1 MLKRK
6 NVHRLPNEIN
16 AGSMADIAFL
26 LLIFFL
32 VSTQISDEKGLNVKL
47 PRWSDEASKNVII
60 DPRNLLVIHLDENNQ
75 VKIKNEVIE
84 INSIKAIAQDFIKN
98 ENRDP
103 LQSVSPLKAVISIKS
118 DGNSSYER
126 YTQVYNQ
133 LLAAY
138 NEIRNSISLS
148 KYKEGFAT
156 LEENQKNEI
165 RQMIPIL
172 ISDADQDTT
181 FIK

>member
-1 MLKRK
+1 MLRRK

-47 PRWSDEASKNVII
+47 PRWSDTPAKNVII
-60 DPRNLLVIHLDENNQ
+60 DPRNLLIINLNDQNQIFINEKITSVKDLKTIAENFIQNYG
-75 VKIKNEVIE
+75 KEPSL
-84 INSIKAIAQDFIKN
+84 SI
-98 ENRDP
+98 
-103 LQSVSPLKAVISIKS
+103 SPDKAVISIKTS
-118 DGNSSYER
+118 SNSNYEN
-126 YTQVYNQ
+126 YTQIYNE
-133 LLAAY
+133 LLFAY
-138 NEIRNSISLS
+138 NDIRNNISL
-148 KYKEGFAT
+148 KKFNEGFST

-172 ISDADQDTT
+172 ISDADQDITT
-181 FIK
+181 LK

>member
-47 PRWSDEASKNVII
+47 PRWSDTPVKNVII
-60 DPRNLLVIHLDENNQ
+60 DPRNLLVINLDEQNQ
-75 VKIKNEVIE
+75 ITIKDKNTSINE
-84 INSIKAIAQDFIKN
+84 IKMMAQNFIQNYGK
-98 ENRDP
+98 DP
-103 LQSVSPLKAVISIKS
+103 SLSTSPEKAVISIKTS
-118 DGNSSYER
+118 DNSNYDK
-126 YTQVYNQ
+126 YTEIYNE

-138 NEIRNSISLS
+138 SEIRNNLSL
-148 KYKEGFAT
+148 KKFNEGFST
-156 LEENQKNEI
+156 LEENEKNEI

-172 ISDADQDTT
+172 ISDAEQDSTAG
-181 FIK
+181 K